1 MISESRKISG
11 LLLSVA
17 FSSIG
22 FIAAITVTV
31 LAARE
36 VSSNPLFLGF
46 PNAVGVGGAFIG
58 TQMFY
63 KISKKYSRLAALS
76 ITFFI
81 GAIGSVVLFYS
92 LIIDSF
98 TLLMIGALILGFG
111 QSATLQSRYAASFVA
126 SKNFK
131 ATALSLA
138 VWFSVF
144 GSVFGPRLVSLY
156 SEYFN
161 ELFNSELI
169 VGYIVAM
176 VGMLFASASVIT
188 FTSSNSLL
196 RKPAETE
203 ENNVQKLS
211 NTKKDGNILTL
222 LLVLNHFTMVVIM
235 SATPLHVQDI
245 GETVQLVGVIIS
257 YHTLGMFLLSPI
269 LGNYVDRYGY
279 RRFTYIG
286 TGILFISCLITF
298 INSGPTA
305 LKIGLYLLGLG
316 WNFNYVAISSA
327 ISKFSIKY
335 KSPLNIKSDSFV
347 FLGSFT
353 AHMTLG
359 LSYLLIGYK
368 GLVTV
373 GMLVSLYLFLNLKNL
388 KKLDIE

>member
-1 MISESRKISG
+1 MITDAKKIFG
-11 LLLSVA
+11 LLLSVG

-36 VSSNPLFLGF
+36 VSNNPLFLGF

-76 ITFFI
+76 MTFLV
-81 GAIGSVVLFYS
+81 GAIGSV
-92 LIIDSF
+92 
-98 TLLMIGALILGFG
+98 LMIGALILGFG

-126 SKNFK
+126 SEKFK

-144 GSVFGPRLVSLY
+144 GSVFGPRLVSVY
-156 SEYFN
+156 SDYFDN
-161 ELFNSELI
+161 LFNSELI

-176 VGMLFASASVIT
+176 VGMLFASASVLT
-188 FTSSNSLL
+188 FTSPNSSL
-196 RKPAETE
+196 REPAEVE
-203 ENNVQKLS
+203 KVAQKAIES
-211 NTKKDGNILTL
+211 KKDGNILTL

-245 GETVQLVGVIIS
+245 GETVELVGVIIS

-269 LGNYVDRYGY
+269 LGNYVDKYGY
-279 RRFTYIG
+279 KNFTYVG
-286 TGILFISCLITF
+286 TAILFISCLTTF
-298 INSGPTA
+298 INSGPLA

-316 WNFNYVAISSA
+316 WNFNYVAISAA
-327 ISKFSIKY
+327 ISKFSIKF
-335 KSPLNIKSDSFV
+335 KTPLNIRSDSYV

-353 AHMTLG
+353 AHTTLG
-359 LSYLLIGYK
+359 LSYLLIGYR

-373 GMLVSLYLFLNLKNL
+373 GMLVSIYLFLNLKKL
-388 KKLDIE
+388 KKLDID

>member
-1 MISESRKISG
+1 MITDTKKIFG
-11 LLLSVA
+11 LLLSVG

-36 VSSNPLFLGF
+36 VSNNPLYLGF
-46 PNAVGVGGAFIG
+46 PNAVGVGGAFLG

-76 ITFFI
+76 LTFFV
-81 GAIGSVVLFYS
+81 GALGSVVLFYS
-92 LIIDSF
+92 LVIDSF
-98 TLLMIGALILGFG
+98 ILLMIGALILGFG

-126 SKNFK
+126 SEKFK

-144 GSVFGPRLVSLY
+144 GSVFGPRLVSVY
-156 SEYFN
+156 SDYFDN
-161 ELFNSELI
+161 LFNSELI

-176 VGMLFASASVIT
+176 VGMLFASASVLT
-188 FTSSNSLL
+188 FTSSNSSL
-196 RKPAETE
+196 REPAEVE
-203 ENNVQKLS
+203 EVAEKVNES
-211 NTKKDGNILTL
+211 KKDGNILTL

-245 GETVQLVGVIIS
+245 GETVELVGVIIS

-269 LGNYVDRYGY
+269 LGNYVDKYGY
-279 RRFTYIG
+279 KNFTYVG
-286 TGILFISCLITF
+286 TAILFISCLTTF
-298 INSGPTA
+298 INSGPLA

-316 WNFNYVAISSA
+316 WNFNYVAISAA
-327 ISKFSIKY
+327 ISKFSIKF
-335 KSPLNIKSDSFV
+335 KTPLNIRSDSYV

-353 AHMTLG
+353 AHTTLG
-359 LSYLLIGYK
+359 LSYLLIGYR

-373 GMLVSLYLFLNLKNL
+373 GMLVSIYLFLNLKKLN
-388 KKLDIE
+388 KLDID

>member
-63 KISKKYSRLAALS
+63 RISKKYSRLAALS

-98 TLLMIGALILGFG
+98 TLLMTGALILGFG

-196 RKPAETE
+196 REPAETE
-203 ENNVQKLS
+203 EDNVQKLS

-245 GETVQLVGVIIS
+245 GESVQLVGVIIS

-359 LSYLLIGYK
+359 LSYLLIGYR

-373 GMLVSLYLFLNLKNL
+373 GMLVSLYLFINLKNL

>member
-1 MISESRKISG
+1 MISDIKKILG
-11 LLLSVA
+11 LLLSVG

-36 VSSNPLFLGF
+36 VSSNQLFLGF
-46 PNAVGVGGAFIG
+46 PNAVGVGGAFLG

-76 ITFFI
+76 LTFFV
-81 GAIGSVVLFYS
+81 GALGSIVLFYS

-98 TLLMIGALILGFG
+98 TLLMFGALVLGFG

-126 SKNFK
+126 SKKFK

-156 SEYFN
+156 SDYFD

-176 VGMLFASASVIT
+176 VGMLFASASVLT
-188 FTSSNSLL
+188 FTSSNSPL
-196 RKPAETE
+196 RQPAETE
-203 ENNVQKLS
+203 EAIEKITE
-211 NTKKDGNILTL
+211 TKKDGNILTL

-245 GETVQLVGVIIS
+245 GETVELVGVIIS
-257 YHTLGMFLLSPI
+257 YHTLGMFLLSPV
-269 LGNYVDRYGY
+269 LGSYVDKYGY
-279 RRFTYIG
+279 KNFTYIG
-286 TGILFISCLITF
+286 TGILFISCLTTF
-298 INSGPTA
+298 INSDPFS

-335 KSPLNIKSDSFV
+335 KTPLNIKSDSFV

-353 AHMTLG
+353 AHTTLG

-368 GLVTV
+368 GLVVV
-373 GMLVSLYLFLNLKNL
+373 GMIVSLYLFINL
-388 KKLDIE
+388 KKLNKLNIE

>member
-76 ITFFI
+76 VTFFI

-111 QSATLQSRYAASFVA
+111 QSATLQSRYAASFIA

-359 LSYLLIGYK
+359 LSYLLIGYR

>member
-1 MISESRKISG
+1 MISESKKISG

-203 ENNVQKLS
+203 EDNIQKLS

-335 KSPLNIKSDSFV
+335 RSPLNIKSDSFV

-359 LSYLLIGYK
+359 LSYLLIGYR

>member
-76 ITFFI
+76 VTFFI

-359 LSYLLIGYK
+359 LSYLLIGYR

-373 GMLVSLYLFLNLKNL
+373 GMLVSLYLFINLKNL

>member
-1 MISESRKISG
+1 MISESKKISG

-196 RKPAETE
+196 REPAETE
-203 ENNVQKLS
+203 EDNVQKLS

-245 GETVQLVGVIIS
+245 GESVQLVGVIIS

-298 INSGPTA
+298 INSGATA

-359 LSYLLIGYK
+359 LSYLLIGYR

-373 GMLVSLYLFLNLKNL
+373 GMLVSLYLFINLKNL

>member
-1 MISESRKISG
+1 MISESKKISG

-196 RKPAETE
+196 KKPAETE
-203 ENNVQKLS
+203 EDNVQKLS

-359 LSYLLIGYK
+359 LSYLLIGYR

-373 GMLVSLYLFLNLKNL
+373 GMLVSLYLFINLKNL

>member
-1 MISESRKISG
+1 MISESKKISG

-63 KISKKYSRLAALS
+63 KISKTYSRLAALS

-203 ENNVQKLS
+203 EDNIQKLS

-335 KSPLNIKSDSFV
+335 RSPLNIKSDSFV

-359 LSYLLIGYK
+359 LSYLLIGYR

>member
-1 MISESRKISG
+1 MISESKKISG

-63 KISKKYSRLAALS
+63 RISKKYSRLAALS

-203 ENNVQKLS
+203 EDNIQKLS

-359 LSYLLIGYK
+359 LSYLLIGYR

-373 GMLVSLYLFLNLKNL
+373 GMLVSLYLFINLKNL

>member
-1 MISESRKISG
+1 MITDTKKIFG
-11 LLLSVA
+11 LLLSVG

-36 VSSNPLFLGF
+36 VSNNPLFLGF
-46 PNAVGVGGAFIG
+46 PNAVGVGGAFLG

-76 ITFFI
+76 ITFLI

-98 TLLMIGALILGFG
+98 VLLMIGALILGFG

-126 SKNFK
+126 SENFK

-138 VWFSVF
+138 VWCSVF

-161 ELFNSELI
+161 KLFESELI

-188 FTSSNSLL
+188 FTSSRSSL
-196 RKPAETE
+196 RNPAESEVTDT
-203 ENNVQKLS
+203 QKFS
-211 NTKKDGNILTL
+211 NSKEGGRTLTV

-269 LGNYVDRYGY
+269 LGSYVDKYGY

-286 TGILFISCLITF
+286 TGILFISCLVTF

-335 KSPLNIKSDSFV
+335 KSPLNIRSDSFV

-353 AHMTLG
+353 AHTTLG
-359 LSYLLIGYK
+359 LSYFLIGYR

-373 GMLVSLYLFLNLKNL
+373 GMLVSIYLFLNLNKL
-388 KKLDIE
+388 KKLDID

>member
-1 MISESRKISG
+1 MISDIKKILG
-11 LLLSVA
+11 LLFSVG

-36 VSSNPLFLGF
+36 VSSNQLFLGF
-46 PNAVGVGGAFIG
+46 PNAVGVGGAFLG

-76 ITFFI
+76 LTFFV
-81 GAIGSVVLFYS
+81 GALGSVVLFYS

-98 TLLMIGALILGFG
+98 TLLMFGALVLGFG

-126 SKNFK
+126 SKKFK

-156 SEYFN
+156 SDYFD

-176 VGMLFASASVIT
+176 VGMLFASASVLT
-188 FTSSNSLL
+188 FTSSNSTL
-196 RKPAETE
+196 REPAETE
-203 ENNVQKLS
+203 EANEKFGE
-211 NTKKDGNILTL
+211 TKKDGSILTL

-245 GETVQLVGVIIS
+245 GETVELVGVIIS
-257 YHTLGMFLLSPI
+257 YHTLGMFLLSPV
-269 LGNYVDRYGY
+269 LGSYVDKYGY
-279 RRFTYIG
+279 KNFTYIG
-286 TGILFISCLITF
+286 TGILFTSCLITF
-298 INSGPTA
+298 INSDPLS

-335 KSPLNIKSDSFV
+335 KTPLNIKSDSFV

-353 AHMTLG
+353 AHTTLG

-368 GLVTV
+368 GLVVV
-373 GMLVSLYLFLNLKNL
+373 GMFVSIYLFLNLKKLNTL
-388 KKLDIE
+388 KIE